1 MYFYDQLYLKTTPP
15 RPCIFFLEVFAPF
28 REKKGLSLP
37 LVFQIARLFCMTKYG
52 DGGGEVEDSQDA
64 VTNEVAEDGDPAN
77 LPNLNENS
85 VNIYL
90 VVLY

>member
-1 MYFYDQLYLKTTPP
+1 MEDEDKLL
-15 RPCIFFLEVFAPF
+15 
-28 REKKGLSLP
+28 
-37 LVFQIARLFCMTKYG
+37 YG

-64 VTNEVAEDGDPAN
+64 VTNEVTGDGDPAN